1 MTRHVV
7 VGTAGHVD
15 HGKTALVKTLT
26 GTDTDR
32 WEEEKRRG
40 ITIDLG
46 FARLD
51 LGSGITASIVDVP
64 GHEDFVRNMVAGA
77 TGVDVALLVVGAD
90 EGVMPQTVEHV
101 AILDLLGVRAGV
113 VAITKTDLAEPD
125 WLELAVADVTE
136 RIQAS
141 SVRWEPPVFFSAV
154 TGRGSEELRAALS
167 RASER
172 ATVRSEHDL
181 FRMPVDRVF
190 SAPGAGT
197 VVTGTTW
204 SGTVASGDTV
214 RVLPGSVRA
223 RVRSVEV
230 HGEARPQAEP
240 GRRTAL
246 ALPGTEKADITRG
259 CVVVASE
266 TWRESLAIDVMLTLL
281 TGARAITQ
289 RTRVRFHLGTAEIMA
304 RVTPAVGDIAP
315 GSTGAARL
323 RLEHPVV
330 ARWGDRGVLR
340 SYSPM
345 STIGGC
351 VIGDPFPP
359 RKPRR
364 PVDLE
369 QRLDVDRARRLLAFV
384 ELGGWNGLPL
394 DDVAVRTGV
403 HVRDVPEVVEQA
415 RALGVRIVGERLV
428 AGTVLDHARDVTLE
442 AIGTYHGAHPLEP
455 GMPRELAR
463 AVLRRPEYADV
474 VHTGLAEQGIVQV
487 ERETLRLTEFRPE
500 LSARHSEWATAMR
513 QILEEAGPRG
523 ATEPELAA
531 GVGVERVRDVAEF
544 MVRQG
549 EAARVGQ
556 DRYFDAVALGQLQT
570 QILDFIAEHG
580 RATPAQLRD
589 ITGLTR
595 KYLIPVLEWMDG
607 SGFTIRDGDS
617 RRAGPAGA
625 RGVKHT

>member
-32 WEEEKRRG
+32 WDEEKRRG

-51 LGSGITASIVDVP
+51 LGAGVTASIVDVP

-77 TGVDVALLVVGAD
+77 TGVDVALLVIAAD

-101 AILDLLGVRAGV
+101 AILDFLGVRAGV
-113 VAITKTDLAEPD
+113 VAITKTDLAEPE
-125 WLELAVADVTE
+125 WLELVVADVTE
-136 RIQAS
+136 RITAS
-141 SVRWEPPVFFSAV
+141 SVHWEPPVLFSAIS
-154 TGRGSEELRAALS
+154 GRGTEELLTALS
-167 RASER
+167 RASAL
-172 ATVRSEHDL
+172 ATVRPEHDL

-204 SGTVASGDTV
+204 SGTVAPGDTV
-214 RVLPGSVRA
+214 RVLPGGVRA

-230 HGEARPQAEP
+230 HDEARPQAEP

-259 CVVVASE
+259 CVVVAGE
-266 TWRESLAIDVMLTLL
+266 AWRESLAIDVMLTLL
-281 TGARAITQ
+281 PEARTITQ
-289 RTRVRFHLGTAEIMA
+289 RTRVRLHLGTAEIMA

-315 GSTGAARL
+315 GSTAAARL

-345 STIGGC
+345 RTIGGC
-351 VIGDPFPP
+351 LIGDPFPP

-369 QRLDVDRARRLLAFV
+369 RRMEPDRAQRLLAFV
-384 ELGGWNGLPL
+384 ELGGWNGIPL

-403 HVRDVPEVVEQA
+403 HVRDVSEVVKQVQ
-415 RALGVRIVGERLV
+415 ALGVQVVGHRLV
-428 AGTVLDHARDVTLE
+428 SGRILDDARDVTLE
-442 AIGTYHGAHPLEP
+442 ALRTYHETFPLEP

-474 VHTGLAEQGIVQV
+474 VHTRIAEQGMLQV
-487 ERETLRLTEFRPE
+487 EGETLRLTAFSPE
-500 LSARHSEWATAMR
+500 LSDRHSEWANAIR
-513 QILEEAGPRG
+513 QILEQAGPRG

-531 GVGVERVRDVAEF
+531 TVGVSGVREVAEF

-549 EAARVGQ
+549 AAVRVGQ
-556 DRYFDAVALGQLQT
+556 DRYFDTAALGRLQN

-589 ITGLTR
+589 ITELTR

-607 SGFTIRDGDS
+607 SGFTVRDGDG
-617 RRAGPAGA
+617 RRAGPAA
-625 RGVKHT
+625 AKRVKHT